1 MEMIK
6 ETDHNFQKW
15 EEINANQAAVQPER
29 KLQPGFVEVDVQQQ
43 MGDSDAEM
51 VTMIKGQ
58 LEVYINK
65 KMVENK
71 DWLSEKFKQFE
82 VQTQSQLNSIEGIIQ
97 SKALDSGSF

>member
-1 MEMIK
+1 
-6 ETDHNFQKW
+6 
-15 EEINANQAAVQPER
+15 
-29 KLQPGFVEVDVQQQ
+29 

-82 VQTQSQLNSIEGIIQ
+82 VQT
-97 SKALDSGSF
+97 

>member
-1 MEMIK
+1 
-6 ETDHNFQKW
+6 
-15 EEINANQAAVQPER
+15 
-29 KLQPGFVEVDVQQQ
+29 

-71 DWLSEKFKQFE
+71 DWLNEKFKQFE
-82 VQTQSQLNSIEGIIQ
+82 VQTQSQLTSIEGIIQ
-97 SKALDSGSF
+97 SKALDSG